1 MRCCARPIGVGRPLK
16 ASVGCRSIADAVPRC
31 LAIAHS
37 VWSPR
42 VQARRCRWCSSDLL
56 PSRPLRTRSSHTSSL
71 SSARHGSAPPRIVW
85 LHGIAANRR
94 DLRRRF
100 LYPIS
105 KSCSTSRRR
114 LSAALDDWLD
124 QTTRSMPVHPRILC
138 LRCCTEFPIRV
149 PSAPSL
155 KWCFLILLGRPVP
168 VVGNGPSTGRRWFSL
183 GCDRNRESG
192 TPTGILLR
200 NGPNE
205 VRNRSPR
212 PRYPG

>member
-1 MRCCARPIGVGRPLK
+1 
-16 ASVGCRSIADAVPRC
+16 
-31 LAIAHS
+31 
-37 VWSPR
+37 
-42 VQARRCRWCSSDLL
+42 
-56 PSRPLRTRSSHTSSL
+56 
-71 SSARHGSAPPRIVW
+71 
-85 LHGIAANRR
+85 
-94 DLRRRF
+94 LRRRF

-168 VVGNGPSTGRRWFSL
+168 VVGHGPSTGRRRFSL

-192 TPTGILLR
+192 VPTGMGQMR
-200 NGPNE
+200 SGTGAPGPGTLAR
-205 VRNRSPR
+205 VLTHRQ
-212 PRYPG
+212 GGFF